1 MTDSNKIWS
10 PLEKT
15 SPLLRS
21 FLRKTQCIHKGKSY
35 SEVHAWSVSDSHTFW
50 SELWDFCGVIGT
62 KIAQE
67 NTELILPKAD
77 FFKNSQINL
86 AENILQ
92 KMSSVTFLKEG
103 EDTKNSEFT
112 AKEFTEFVSYLVQLF
127 EKFDIHVG
135 DSVISVLPVG
145 IEALA
150 FTVAAFEVGGVVSSA
165 SPEFGSEA
173 IISRFTQLN
182 PKALIICD
190 SYSWNGKIFDRT
202 ELLPNLLKALPNL
215 ELVIVVSKQLNENSF
230 GLDDPRIVIWNES
243 SKSNIELKH
252 DRRDFNHPCYVL
264 FTSGTTGMPK
274 GLIHRTGGI
283 LLKHIVEQS
292 LHCDMKK
299 NDRVMFYTTT
309 GWMMWNWSI
318 SVLMT
323 GANLVLVDGS
333 ATYPNLLHLFHVARE
348 HRLTHMG
355 LSARLLDVM
364 MKSDVSLADAGPF
377 PDLRCLM
384 ITGSPLSSSTA
395 SWVSEQLGDQVQ
407 IAPFS
412 GGTDIVGCFTGPN
425 PLSNVY
431 AGQMQGPI
439 LGMDVDVWDEFGKS
453 CPPNVVGELVC
464 KNPFPSV
471 PLGII
476 GDNSGARFNS
486 TYFEKWPGIWHHGD
500 LASWT
505 SEGGII
511 IHGRSDSTL
520 NIGGVRIGTGE
531 IYSALEKLEEVSDAL
546 AFSKPYDGDEQ
557 IVLLII
563 PSHSVLNKN
572 ELADLIKKTL
582 KTLCSPRHVPNQIYF
597 VTDLPR
603 TFNGKLAEIAVID
616 LAHERP
622 IRNLSSLANP
632 QALSEIAVM
641 LGIKKHQSCN
651 SSFQCNA

>member
-1 MTDSNKIWS
+1 MSESELIWS
-10 PLEKT
+10 PPEK
-15 SPLLRS
+15 SNSLLQQ
-21 FLRKTQCIHKGKSY
+21 FFNKTQNLHSGKTFSDIQD
-35 SEVHAWSVSDSHTFW
+35 WSVQDSRKFW
-50 SELWDFCGVIGT
+50 SEVWDFCGVIGA
-62 KIAQE
+62 KGSQE
-67 NTELILPKAD
+67 NKESILPKAD
-77 FFKNSQINL
+77 YFENSQINL

-92 KMSSVTFLKEG
+92 KMSSVTILKEG
-103 EDTKNSEFT
+103 DETQKSEFT
-112 AKEFTEFVSYLVQLF
+112 PSEFTEFISYVVQLF
-127 EKFDIHVG
+127 GKFNIKAG
-135 DSVISVLPVG
+135 DSVVSVLPVG

-150 FTVAAFEVGGVVSSA
+150 FTVAGFEIGGVVSSA

-173 IISRFTQLN
+173 IISRFAQLN
-182 PKALIICD
+182 PKALIICN
-190 SYSWNGKIFDRT
+190 SYSWNGKIFDRK
-202 ELLPNLLKALPNL
+202 ELLPSLLKTLPSL
-215 ELVIVVSKQLNENSF
+215 ELVIVVSDQMQENTL
-230 GLDDPRIVIWNES
+230 GLDDPRIVTWNKNPES
-243 SKSNIELKH
+243 SIELKH
-252 DRRDFNHPCYVL
+252 VRRDFNHPCYVL

-283 LLKHIVEQS
+283 LLKHMVEQS

-323 GANLVLVDGS
+323 GADLVLADGS
-333 ATYPNLLHLFHVARE
+333 ATYPNLLHLFHVAKE
-348 HRLTHMG
+348 QRLTHLG

-364 MKSDVSLADAGPF
+364 MKSDISLADAGPF
-377 PDLRCLM
+377 PNLRCLM

-395 SWVSEQLGDQVQ
+395 SWVSKQLGDQVQ

-464 KNPFPSV
+464 KRPFPSV

-476 GDNSGARFNS
+476 GDTSGAKFNS
-486 TYFEKWPGIWHHGD
+486 TYFEKWPGVWHHGD

-546 AFSKPYDGDEQ
+546 AFSKPYDGDQQ
-557 IVLLII
+557 IVLLVI
-563 PSHSVLNKN
+563 PSSSDFNAN
-572 ELADLIKKTL
+572 ELTELIKKTL
-582 KTLCSPRHVPNQIYF
+582 KTLCSPRHVPSQIYF

-603 TFNGKLAEIAVID
+603 TFNGKLAEIAVTD
-616 LAHERP
+616 LVHERP

-632 QALSEIAVM
+632 QALSEIAAI
-641 LGIKKHQSCN
+641 LGIEEQIN
-651 SSFQCNA
+651 

>member
-1 MTDSNKIWS
+1 MSESELIWS
-10 PLEKT
+10 PPEKLN
-15 SPLLRS
+15 SLLQQ
-21 FLRKTQCIHKGKSY
+21 FFKKTQNLHSGKTFSDIQD
-35 SEVHAWSVSDSHTFW
+35 WSVQDSRKFW
-50 SELWDFCGVIGT
+50 SEVWDFCGVIGT
-62 KIAQE
+62 KGSQE
-67 NTELILPKAD
+67 NKESILPKAD
-77 FFKNSQINL
+77 YFENSQINL

-92 KMSSVTFLKEG
+92 KMSSVTILKEG
-103 EDTKNSEFT
+103 EETEKEDFT
-112 AKEFTEFVSYLVQLF
+112 SSEFTEFVSFLVQLF
-127 EKFDIHVG
+127 GKFNIKPG
-135 DSVISVLPVG
+135 DSIVSVLPVG

-150 FTVAAFEVGGVVSSA
+150 FTVAGFEIGGVVSSA

-173 IISRFTQLN
+173 IISRFAQLN
-182 PKALIICD
+182 PKALIICS
-190 SYSWNGKIFDRT
+190 SYSWNGKIFDRK
-202 ELLPNLLKALPNL
+202 ELLPSLLKALPSL
-215 ELVIVVSKQLNENSF
+215 ELVIVVSNELHENDLE
-230 GLDDPRIVIWNES
+230 LDDPRIVAWTKNL
-243 SKSNIELKH
+243 KSDIALKH
-252 DRRDFNHPCYVL
+252 DRRSFNHPCYVL

-283 LLKHIVEQS
+283 LLKHMVEQS

-323 GANLVLVDGS
+323 GAELILLDGS

-348 HRLTHMG
+348 QRLTHLG

-377 PDLRCLM
+377 PNLRCLM
-384 ITGSPLSSSTA
+384 ITGSPLSSTTA
-395 SWVSEQLGDQVQ
+395 AWVSKQLGDQVQ

-425 PLSNVY
+425 PLTNVY
-431 AGQMQGPI
+431 AGQMQGPF
-439 LGMDVDVWDEFGKS
+439 LGMDVDVWDESGKS

-464 KNPFPSV
+464 KKPFPSV

-476 GDNSGARFNS
+476 GDASGAKFNS
-486 TYFEKWPGIWHHGD
+486 TYFEKWPGVWHHGD

-546 AFSKPYDGDEQ
+546 AFSKPHDDDER
-557 IVLLII
+557 IVLLVI
-563 PSHSVLNKN
+563 PSSTDFDKNKLT
-572 ELADLIKKTL
+572 ELIKKTV
-582 KTLCSPRHVPNQIYF
+582 KTLCSPRHVPSQIYF

-603 TFNGKLAEIAVID
+603 TFNGKLAEIAVTD
-616 LAHERP
+616 LVHERP

-632 QALSEIAVM
+632 QALSEIAIM
-641 LGIKKHQSCN
+641 LGIKEQIN
-651 SSFQCNA
+651 

>member
-1 MTDSNKIWS
+1 MSKSKAIWS
-10 PLEKT
+10 PQEK
-15 SPLLRS
+15 SNSLLQQ
-21 FLRKTQCIHKGKSY
+21 FFNETQSLHSGKDFSDL
-35 SEVHAWSVSDSHTFW
+35 HAWSVHYSRKFW

-62 KIAQE
+62 KVSKE
-67 NTELILPKAD
+67 GKESILPKAD
-77 FFKNSQINL
+77 YFENSQINL

-92 KMSSVTFLKEG
+92 KMRSVTILKEG
-103 EDTKNSEFT
+103 EDREMLEFN
-112 AKEFTEFVSYLVQLF
+112 ASEFTEFVSYLVQLF
-127 EKFDIHVG
+127 EKFDIHAG
-135 DSVISVLPVG
+135 DSVVSVLPVG

-150 FTVAAFEVGGVVSSA
+150 FTVAGFEIGGVVSSA

-173 IISRFTQLN
+173 IISRFAQLN

-202 ELLPNLLKALPNL
+202 ELLPSLLKALPSL
-215 ELVIVVSKQLNENSF
+215 ELVIVVSKQLNEN
-230 GLDDPRIVIWNES
+230 GPDLNDPRIVTWDES
-243 SKSNIELKH
+243 PKSNIALEH
-252 DRRDFNHPCYVL
+252 ERRDFNHPCYVL

-283 LLKHIVEQS
+283 LLKHLVEQS

-323 GANLVLVDGS
+323 GADLVLMDGS

-348 HRLTHMG
+348 QRLTHLG

-364 MKSDVSLADAGPF
+364 MKSDVSLIDAGPF
-377 PDLRCLM
+377 PNLRCLM

-395 SWVSEQLGDQVQ
+395 TWVSKQIGDQVQ

-425 PLSNVY
+425 PLTNVY

-464 KNPFPSV
+464 KKPFPSV

-476 GDNSGARFNS
+476 GDASGARFNS
-486 TYFEKWPGIWHHGD
+486 TYFEKWPGVWHHGD

-531 IYSALEKLEEVSDAL
+531 IYSVLEKLEEVSDAL
-546 AFSKPYDGDEQ
+546 AFSKPHDDDEQ

-563 PSHSVLNKN
+563 PNSSDFNKN
-572 ELADLIKKTL
+572 ELAELIKKTL

-597 VTDLPR
+597 VADLPR
-603 TFNGKLAEIAVID
+603 TFNGKLAEIAVTD

-632 QALSEIAVM
+632 QALTEIAIM
-641 LGIKKHQSCN
+641 LGIKEQIN
-651 SSFQCNA
+651 

>member
-1 MTDSNKIWS
+1 MSKSKAIWS
-10 PLEKT
+10 PQEK
-15 SPLLRS
+15 SNSLLQQFFNETQS
-21 FLRKTQCIHKGKSY
+21 LHSGKTFSDIQD
-35 SEVHAWSVSDSHTFW
+35 WSVQDSRKFW
-50 SELWDFCGVIGT
+50 AELWDFCGVIGT
-62 KIAQE
+62 KVFKE
-67 NTELILPKAD
+67 GKESILPKAD
-77 FFKNSQINL
+77 YFENSQINL

-92 KMSSVTFLKEG
+92 KMSSVTILIEG
-103 EDTKNSEFT
+103 EETEMLKFNAS
-112 AKEFTEFVSYLVQLF
+112 EFTEFVSYLVQLF
-127 EKFDIHVG
+127 EKFDIHAG
-135 DSVISVLPVG
+135 DSVVSVLPVG

-150 FTVAAFEVGGVVSSA
+150 FTVAGFEIGGIVSSA

-173 IISRFTQLN
+173 IISRFAQLN

-202 ELLPNLLKALPNL
+202 ELLPSLLKALPSL
-215 ELVIVVSKQLNENSF
+215 ELVIVVSKQLNEN
-230 GLDDPRIVIWNES
+230 GPDLNDPRIVTWDES
-243 SKSNIELKH
+243 PKSNIALEH
-252 DRRDFNHPCYVL
+252 ERRDFNHPCYVL

-283 LLKHIVEQS
+283 LLKHLVEQS

-323 GANLVLVDGS
+323 GADLVLVDGS

-348 HRLTHMG
+348 QRLTHSG

-377 PDLRCLM
+377 PNLRCLM

-395 SWVSEQLGDQVQ
+395 TWVSEQLGDQVQ

-425 PLSNVY
+425 PLTNVY
-431 AGQMQGPI
+431 AGQMQGPF

-464 KNPFPSV
+464 KKPFPSV

-476 GDNSGARFNS
+476 GDVSGARFNS
-486 TYFEKWPGIWHHGD
+486 TYFEKWPGVWHHGD

-531 IYSALEKLEEVSDAL
+531 IYSALEKLVEVSDAL
-546 AFSKPYDGDEQ
+546 AFSKPHDGDEQ

-563 PSHSVLNKN
+563 PNSSDFNKN
-572 ELADLIKKTL
+572 ELAELIKKTL

-597 VTDLPR
+597 VADLPR
-603 TFNGKLAEIAVID
+603 TFNGKLAEIAVAD
-616 LAHERP
+616 LAHQRP

-632 QALSEIAVM
+632 QALTEIAVM
-641 LGIKKHQSCN
+641 LGIKEQIN
-651 SSFQCNA
+651 

>member
-1 MTDSNKIWS
+1 MSESELIWS
-10 PLEKT
+10 PPEKLN
-15 SPLLRS
+15 SLLQQ
-21 FLRKTQCIHKGKSY
+21 FFKKTQNLHSGKTFSDIQD
-35 SEVHAWSVSDSHTFW
+35 WSVQDSRKFW
-50 SELWDFCGVIGT
+50 SEVWDFCGVIGT
-62 KIAQE
+62 KGSQE
-67 NTELILPKAD
+67 NKESILPKAD
-77 FFKNSQINL
+77 YFENSQINL

-92 KMSSVTFLKEG
+92 KMSSVTILKEG
-103 EDTKNSEFT
+103 EETEKEDFT
-112 AKEFTEFVSYLVQLF
+112 SSEFTEFVSFLVQLF
-127 EKFDIHVG
+127 GKFNIKPG
-135 DSVISVLPVG
+135 DSIVSVLPVG

-150 FTVAAFEVGGVVSSA
+150 FTVAGFEIGGVVSSA

-173 IISRFTQLN
+173 IISRFAQLN
-182 PKALIICD
+182 PKALIICS
-190 SYSWNGKIFDRT
+190 SYSWNGKIFDRK
-202 ELLPNLLKALPNL
+202 ELLPSLLKALPSL
-215 ELVIVVSKQLNENSF
+215 ELVIVVSAETDENTI
-230 GLDDPRIVIWNES
+230 GLVDPRIVTWDKYL
-243 SKSNIELKH
+243 KSGTTLKH

-283 LLKHIVEQS
+283 LLKHMVEQS

-323 GANLVLVDGS
+323 GAELILLDGS

-348 HRLTHMG
+348 QRLTHLG

-377 PDLRCLM
+377 PNLRCLM
-384 ITGSPLSSSTA
+384 ITGSPLSSTTA
-395 SWVSEQLGDQVQ
+395 AWVSKQLGDQVQ

-425 PLSNVY
+425 PLTNVY
-431 AGQMQGPI
+431 AGQMQGPF
-439 LGMDVDVWDEFGKS
+439 LGMDVDVWDESGKS

-464 KNPFPSV
+464 KKPFPSV

-476 GDNSGARFNS
+476 GDTSGATFNS
-486 TYFEKWPGIWHHGD
+486 TYFEKWPGVWRHGD

-531 IYSALEKLEEVSDAL
+531 IYSALEKLQEVSDAL
-546 AFSKPYDGDEQ
+546 AFSKPHDDDEQ

-563 PSHSVLNKN
+563 PSGSDFDKN
-572 ELADLIKKTL
+572 ELTELIKKTL

-603 TFNGKLAEIAVID
+603 TFNGKLAEIAVTD

-632 QALSEIAVM
+632 QALTEIAIM
-641 LGIKKHQSCN
+641 LGIKEQIN
-651 SSFQCNA
+651 

>member
-1 MTDSNKIWS
+1 MSKSKAIWS
-10 PLEKT
+10 PQEK
-15 SPLLRS
+15 SNSLLQQ
-21 FLRKTQCIHKGKSY
+21 FFNETQSLHSGKDFSDL
-35 SEVHAWSVSDSHTFW
+35 HAWSVHDSRKFW

-62 KIAQE
+62 KVSKE
-67 NTELILPKAD
+67 GKESILPKAD
-77 FFKNSQINL
+77 YFENSQINL
-86 AENILQ
+86 AENILR
-92 KMSSVTFLKEG
+92 KMRSVTILKEG
-103 EDTKNSEFT
+103 EDREMLEFN
-112 AKEFTEFVSYLVQLF
+112 ASEFTEFVSYLVQLF
-127 EKFDIHVG
+127 EKFDIHAG
-135 DSVISVLPVG
+135 DSVVSVLPVG

-150 FTVAAFEVGGVVSSA
+150 FTVAGFEIGGVVSSA

-202 ELLPNLLKALPNL
+202 ELLPSLLKELPSL
-215 ELVIVVSKQLNENSF
+215 ELVIIVSKQLNEN
-230 GLDDPRIVIWNES
+230 GPDLNDPRIVTWDES
-243 SKSNIELKH
+243 PKSNIALEH
-252 DRRDFNHPCYVL
+252 ERREFNHPCYVL

-283 LLKHIVEQS
+283 LLKHLVEQS

-323 GANLVLVDGS
+323 GADLVLMDGA

-348 HRLTHMG
+348 QRLTHLG

-377 PDLRCLM
+377 PNLRCLM

-395 SWVSEQLGDQVQ
+395 TWVSEQLGDQVQ

-425 PLSNVY
+425 PLTNVY
-431 AGQMQGPI
+431 AGQMQGPF

-464 KNPFPSV
+464 KKPFPSV

-476 GDNSGARFNS
+476 GDASGARFNS
-486 TYFEKWPGIWHHGD
+486 TYFEKWPGVWHHGD

-546 AFSKPYDGDEQ
+546 AFSKPHDGDEQ

-563 PSHSVLNKN
+563 PNSSDFNKN
-572 ELADLIKKTL
+572 ELAELIKKTL

-597 VTDLPR
+597 VADLPR
-603 TFNGKLAEIAVID
+603 TFNGKLAEIAVAD
-616 LAHERP
+616 LAHQRP

-632 QALSEIAVM
+632 QALTEIAVM
-641 LGIKKHQSCN
+641 LGIKEQIN
-651 SSFQCNA
+651 

>member
-1 MTDSNKIWS
+1 MSESELIWS
-10 PLEKT
+10 PPEK
-15 SPLLRS
+15 SNSLLQQ
-21 FLRKTQCIHKGKSY
+21 FFNKTQSLHSGKTFSDIQD
-35 SEVHAWSVSDSHTFW
+35 WSIQDSRKFW
-50 SELWDFCGVIGT
+50 SEVWDFCGVVGA
-62 KIAQE
+62 KGSQE
-67 NTELILPKAD
+67 NIESILPKAD
-77 FFKNSQINL
+77 YFENSQINL

-92 KMSSVTFLKEG
+92 KMSSVTILKEG
-103 EDTKNSEFT
+103 EETEKAEFT
-112 AKEFTEFVSYLVQLF
+112 SSEFTEFVSYLVQLF
-127 EKFDIHVG
+127 GKFNINAG
-135 DSVISVLPVG
+135 DSIVSVLPVG

-150 FTVAAFEVGGVVSSA
+150 FTVAGFEIGGVVSSA

-173 IISRFTQLN
+173 IISRFVQLN
-182 PKALIICD
+182 PKALIICN

-202 ELLPNLLKALPNL
+202 ELLPSLLKALPSL
-215 ELVIVVSKQLNENSF
+215 ELVIVVSDELHENNP
-230 GLDDPRIVIWNES
+230 GLDDPRIVAWTKNL
-243 SKSNIELKH
+243 KSDIALKH
-252 DRRDFNHPCYVL
+252 DRRSFNHPCYVL

-283 LLKHIVEQS
+283 LLKHLVEQS

-323 GANLVLVDGS
+323 GAELILLDGS

-348 HRLTHMG
+348 QRLTHLG

-377 PDLRCLM
+377 PNLRCLM
-384 ITGSPLSSSTA
+384 ITGSPLSSTTA
-395 SWVSEQLGDQVQ
+395 AWVSKQLGDQVQ

-425 PLSNVY
+425 TLTNVY
-431 AGQMQGPI
+431 AGQMQGPF
-439 LGMDVDVWDEFGKS
+439 LGMDVDVWDESGKS

-464 KNPFPSV
+464 KKPFPSV

-476 GDNSGARFNS
+476 GDTSGAKFNS
-486 TYFEKWPGIWHHGD
+486 TYFEKWPGVWRHGD

-531 IYSALEKLEEVSDAL
+531 IYSALEKLQEVSDAL
-546 AFSKPYDGDEQ
+546 AFSKPHDDDEQ

-563 PSHSVLNKN
+563 PSGSDFDKN
-572 ELADLIKKTL
+572 ELTELIKKTL

-603 TFNGKLAEIAVID
+603 TFNGKLAEIAVTD

-632 QALSEIAVM
+632 QALTEIAIM
-641 LGIKKHQSCN
+641 LGIKEQII
-651 SSFQCNA
+651 

>member
-1 MTDSNKIWS
+1 VSESELIWS
-10 PLEKT
+10 PPEK
-15 SPLLRS
+15 SNSLLQQ
-21 FLRKTQCIHKGKSY
+21 FFNKTQNLHSGKTFSDIQD
-35 SEVHAWSVSDSHTFW
+35 WSVQDSRKFW
-50 SELWDFCGVIGT
+50 AELWDFCGVIGT
-62 KIAQE
+62 KVSKE
-67 NTELILPKAD
+67 GKESILPKAD
-77 FFKNSQINL
+77 YFENSQINL

-92 KMSSVTFLKEG
+92 KMSSVTILIEG
-103 EDTKNSEFT
+103 EDREMLEFN
-112 AKEFTEFVSYLVQLF
+112 ASEFTEFVSYLVQLF
-127 EKFDIHVG
+127 EKFDIHAG
-135 DSVISVLPVG
+135 DSVVSVLPVG

-150 FTVAAFEVGGVVSSA
+150 FTVAGFEIGGVVSSA

-202 ELLPNLLKALPNL
+202 ELLPSLLKALPSL
-215 ELVIVVSKQLNENSF
+215 ELVIVVSKQLNEN
-230 GLDDPRIVIWNES
+230 GPDLNDPRIVTWDES
-243 SKSNIELKH
+243 PKSNIALEH
-252 DRRDFNHPCYVL
+252 ERRDFNHPCYVL

-283 LLKHIVEQS
+283 LLKHLVEQS

-323 GANLVLVDGS
+323 GADLVLMDGS

-348 HRLTHMG
+348 QRLTHLG

-377 PDLRCLM
+377 PNLRCLM

-395 SWVSEQLGDQVQ
+395 TWVSEQLGDQVQ

-425 PLSNVY
+425 PLTNVY
-431 AGQMQGPI
+431 AGQMQGPF

-453 CPPNVVGELVC
+453 CPPNIVGELVC
-464 KNPFPSV
+464 KKPFPSV

-476 GDNSGARFNS
+476 GDASGARFNS
-486 TYFEKWPGIWHHGD
+486 TYFEKWPGVWHHGD

-546 AFSKPYDGDEQ
+546 AFSKPHDGDEQ

-563 PSHSVLNKN
+563 PNSSDFNKN
-572 ELADLIKKTL
+572 ELAELIKKTL

-597 VTDLPR
+597 VADLPR
-603 TFNGKLAEIAVID
+603 TFNGKLAEIAVAD

-632 QALSEIAVM
+632 QALTEIAVM
-641 LGIKKHQSCN
+641 LGIKEQIN
-651 SSFQCNA
+651 

>member
-1 MTDSNKIWS
+1 MSKSKAIWS
-10 PLEKT
+10 PQEK
-15 SPLLRS
+15 SNSLLQQ
-21 FLRKTQCIHKGKSY
+21 FFNETQSLHSGKDFSDL
-35 SEVHAWSVSDSHTFW
+35 HAWSVHDSRKFW

-62 KIAQE
+62 KVSKE
-67 NTELILPKAD
+67 GKESILPKAD
-77 FFKNSQINL
+77 YFENSQINL

-92 KMSSVTFLKEG
+92 KMRSVTILKEG
-103 EDTKNSEFT
+103 EDREMLEFN
-112 AKEFTEFVSYLVQLF
+112 ASEFTEFVSYLVQLF
-127 EKFDIHVG
+127 EKFDIHAG
-135 DSVISVLPVG
+135 DSVVSVLPVG
-145 IEALA
+145 VEALA
-150 FTVAAFEVGGVVSSA
+150 FTVAGFEIGGVVSSA

-173 IISRFTQLN
+173 IISRFAQLN

-202 ELLPNLLKALPNL
+202 ELLPSLLKALPSL
-215 ELVIVVSKQLNENSF
+215 ELVIVVSKQLNENNP
-230 GLDDPRIVIWNES
+230 GLDDPRIVPWDES
-243 SKSNIELKH
+243 PKSNIALEHERK
-252 DRRDFNHPCYVL
+252 DFNHPCYIL

-283 LLKHIVEQS
+283 LLKHLVEQS

-323 GANLVLVDGS
+323 GADLVLMDGS

-348 HRLTHMG
+348 QRLTHLG

-377 PDLRCLM
+377 PNLRCLM
-384 ITGSPLSSSTA
+384 ITGSPLSSTTA
-395 SWVSEQLGDQVQ
+395 AWVSKQLGDQVQ

-425 PLSNVY
+425 PLTNAY
-431 AGQMQGPI
+431 AGQMQGPF

-464 KNPFPSV
+464 KKPFPSV

-476 GDNSGARFNS
+476 GDASGARFNS
-486 TYFEKWPGIWHHGD
+486 TYFEKWPGVWHHGD

-546 AFSKPYDGDEQ
+546 AFSKPNDDDEQ

-563 PSHSVLNKN
+563 PSSTDFDKN
-572 ELADLIKKTL
+572 ELTELIKKTV

-597 VTDLPR
+597 VADLPR
-603 TFNGKLAEIAVID
+603 TFNGKLAEVALTD
-616 LAHERP
+616 LVHERP

-632 QALSEIAVM
+632 QALGEIAKI
-641 LGIKKHQSCN
+641 LGIKQQIN
-651 SSFQCNA
+651 

>member
-1 MTDSNKIWS
+1 MSESELIWS
-10 PLEKT
+10 PPEKLN
-15 SPLLRS
+15 SLLQQ
-21 FLRKTQCIHKGKSY
+21 FFKKTQNLHSGKTFSDIQD
-35 SEVHAWSVSDSHTFW
+35 WSVQDSRKFW
-50 SELWDFCGVIGT
+50 SEVWDFCGVIGT
-62 KIAQE
+62 KGSQE
-67 NTELILPKAD
+67 NKESILPKAD
-77 FFKNSQINL
+77 YFENSQINL

-92 KMSSVTFLKEG
+92 KMSSVTILKEG
-103 EDTKNSEFT
+103 EETEKEDFT
-112 AKEFTEFVSYLVQLF
+112 SSEFTEFVSFLVQLF
-127 EKFDIHVG
+127 GKFNIKPG
-135 DSVISVLPVG
+135 DSIVSVLPVG

-150 FTVAAFEVGGVVSSA
+150 FTVAGFEIGGVVSSA

-173 IISRFTQLN
+173 IISRFAQLN
-182 PKALIICD
+182 PKALIICS
-190 SYSWNGKIFDRT
+190 SYSWNGKIFDRK
-202 ELLPNLLKALPNL
+202 ELLPSLLKALPSL
-215 ELVIVVSKQLNENSF
+215 ELVIVVSAETDENTI
-230 GLDDPRIVIWNES
+230 GLVDPRIVTWDKYL
-243 SKSNIELKH
+243 KSGTALKH

-283 LLKHIVEQS
+283 LLKHMVEQS

-323 GANLVLVDGS
+323 GAELILLDGS

-348 HRLTHMG
+348 QRLTHLG

-377 PDLRCLM
+377 PNLRCLM
-384 ITGSPLSSSTA
+384 ITGSPLSSTTA
-395 SWVSEQLGDQVQ
+395 AWVSKQLGDQVQ

-425 PLSNVY
+425 PLTNVY
-431 AGQMQGPI
+431 AGQMQGPF
-439 LGMDVDVWDEFGKS
+439 LGMDVDVWDESGKS

-464 KNPFPSV
+464 KKPFPSV

-476 GDNSGARFNS
+476 GDTSGATFNS
-486 TYFEKWPGIWHHGD
+486 TYFEKWPGVWRHGD

-531 IYSALEKLEEVSDAL
+531 IYSALEKLQEVSDAL
-546 AFSKPYDGDEQ
+546 AFSKPHDDDEQ

-563 PSHSVLNKN
+563 PSGSDFDKN
-572 ELADLIKKTL
+572 ELTELIKKTL

-603 TFNGKLAEIAVID
+603 TFNGKLAEIAVTD

-632 QALSEIAVM
+632 QALTEIAIM
-641 LGIKKHQSCN
+641 LGIKEQIN
-651 SSFQCNA
+651 

>member
-1 MTDSNKIWS
+1 MSKSKAIWS
-10 PLEKT
+10 PQEK
-15 SPLLRS
+15 SNSLLQQFFNETQS
-21 FLRKTQCIHKGKSY
+21 LHSGKTFSDIQD
-35 SEVHAWSVSDSHTFW
+35 WSVQDSRKFW
-50 SELWDFCGVIGT
+50 AELWDFCGVIGT
-62 KIAQE
+62 KVFKE
-67 NTELILPKAD
+67 GKESILPKAD
-77 FFKNSQINL
+77 YFENSQINL

-92 KMSSVTFLKEG
+92 KMSSVTILIEG
-103 EDTKNSEFT
+103 EETEMLKFNAS
-112 AKEFTEFVSYLVQLF
+112 EFTEFVSYLVQLF
-127 EKFDIHVG
+127 EKFDIHAG
-135 DSVISVLPVG
+135 DSVVSVLPVG

-150 FTVAAFEVGGVVSSA
+150 FTVAGFEIGGIVSSA

-173 IISRFTQLN
+173 IISRFAQLN

-202 ELLPNLLKALPNL
+202 ELLPSLLKALPSL
-215 ELVIVVSKQLNENSF
+215 ELVIVVSKQLNEN
-230 GLDDPRIVIWNES
+230 GPDLNDPRIVTWDES
-243 SKSNIELKH
+243 PKSNIALEH
-252 DRRDFNHPCYVL
+252 ERRDFNHPCYVL

-283 LLKHIVEQS
+283 LLKHLVEQS

-323 GANLVLVDGS
+323 GADLVLVDGS

-348 HRLTHMG
+348 QRLTHLG

-377 PDLRCLM
+377 PNLRCLM

-395 SWVSEQLGDQVQ
+395 TWVSEQLGDQVQ

-425 PLSNVY
+425 PLTNVY
-431 AGQMQGPI
+431 AGQMQGPF

-464 KNPFPSV
+464 KKPFPSV

-476 GDNSGARFNS
+476 GDASGARFNS
-486 TYFEKWPGIWHHGD
+486 TYFEKWPGVWHHGD

-531 IYSALEKLEEVSDAL
+531 IYSALEKLVEVSDAL
-546 AFSKPYDGDEQ
+546 AFSKPHDGDEQ

-563 PSHSVLNKN
+563 PNSSDFNKN
-572 ELADLIKKTL
+572 ELAELIKKTL

-597 VTDLPR
+597 VADLPR
-603 TFNGKLAEIAVID
+603 TFNGKLAEIAVAD
-616 LAHERP
+616 LAHEPP

-632 QALSEIAVM
+632 QALTEIAVM
-641 LGIKKHQSCN
+641 LGIKEQIN
-651 SSFQCNA
+651 